1 MRLNKQSLFI
11 PVFAL
16 LAAFCSTVIAQTEL
30 PRTEIGIQ
38 ATLPAA
44 VGHYEADTG
53 IGGRLTYNLNKHLAV
68 EGAFSFFPAK
78 PDDCGSHRCR
88 YYGLGDERLLG
99 VFGVKAGYRY
109 DRFGLFLKGRPGFMR
124 LGKFPSDG
132 VCRTQTRTPEG
143 LCLAGITYF
152 AFDTGG
158 VVEFYPT
165 KHLMFRTDIGTAIIR
180 QNDIYQAP
188 LKGLIQIN
196 VGVGLRF

>member
-1 MRLNKQSLFI
+1 MRSHRQSLFI
-11 PVFAL
+11 SIFVL
-16 LAAFCSTVIAQTEL
+16 LATFCSTVIAQTEL

-38 ATLPAA
+38 ATLPVA
-44 VGHYEADTG
+44 VGSYEADTG

-68 EGAFSFFPAK
+68 EGALSFFPAT
-78 PDDCGSHRCR
+78 PDNCTSHRCR
-88 YYGLGDERLLG
+88 YFGLGDERLLG

-109 DRFGLFLKGRPGFMR
+109 DRFGLFLKARPGFRR
-124 LGKFPSDG
+124 LGKFPTDG

-143 LCLAGITYF
+143 LCVNGVTYF

-165 KHLMFRTDIGTAIIR
+165 RRLMFRTDVGTAIIR
-180 QNDIYQAP
+180 QNDIYNAP

-196 VGVGLRF
+196 VGVGVRF